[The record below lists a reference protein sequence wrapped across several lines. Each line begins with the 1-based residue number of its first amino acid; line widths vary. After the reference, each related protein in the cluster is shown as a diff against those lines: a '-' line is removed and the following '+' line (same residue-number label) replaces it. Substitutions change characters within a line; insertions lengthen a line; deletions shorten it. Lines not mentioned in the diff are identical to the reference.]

1 MEKELMGNNK
11 LGLKMNLQF
20 HGTKTPVDP
29 TKTNTH
35 ISESFG
41 ELLEPGLRKIFFD
54 YLKELPEQYSKVFNM
69 NKSSKAREHDYG
81 MGAFGDW
88 KKRADNLDTVDYQKL
103 SPGLER
109 EYVHEAFTQGF
120 MIERELYDDE
130 QYRQINKFPRNM
142 ARSGRQKVEKDAVTF
157 LVNGFTDTI
166 YDGKPLF
173 AKDHP
178 LLDSVKTCS
187 NLMEGPLNEENLK
200 KAITLMKEQLDE
212 AGNLVQMKADTLIIP
227 PALEDTAKRLLHSTL
242 LPGTELND
250 TNKFLLESG
259 IKIVILD
266 YLSTAGVGDDKM
278 WFLQDSNQHEL
289 NFFWRMDKVFSS
301 PKTYL
306 NGETLVA

>member
-1 MEKELMGNNK
+1 MGKNK

-29 TKTNTH
+29 TKDNTH

-178 LLDSVKTCS
+178 LLDSNKTCS

-266 YLSTAGVGDDKM
+266 YLSTAGVGDDAM

-289 NFFWRMDKVFSS
+289 NFFWRMDEAFSS